1 LQFLESFICN
11 VPGLF
16 IIEVLNMLNEALR
29 LIRVFHNMNQK
40 ELSEK
45 LEISRSYLSEIESG
59 KKNINIDLLKKYSII
74 FDIPSSSLLLFSENL
89 ENNKLNEKTRVYVAK
104 KVVNIM
110 NWISESGV
118 KYRVENN

>member
-1 LQFLESFICN
+1 
-11 VPGLF
+11 
-16 IIEVLNMLNEALR
+16 MLNEALR

-40 ELSEK
+40 ELSIK

-59 KKNINIDLLKKYSII
+59 KKNINIDLLNKYSTV

-89 ENNKLNEKTRVYVAK
+89 ENNKLSEKTRVYVAK

>member
-1 LQFLESFICN
+1 
-11 VPGLF
+11 
-16 IIEVLNMLNEALR
+16 MLNEALR

-59 KKNINIDLLKKYSII
+59 KKNINVDLLNKYSTV

-89 ENNKLNEKTRVYVAK
+89 ENNKFSEKTRIYVAK
-104 KVVNIM
+104 KVINIM
-110 NWISESGV
+110 NWVSESGV
-118 KYRVENN
+118 KYRVENK